1 MRERLC
7 VCCLWSESD
16 FIYITLSRTRL
27 KFDLLCVWMHVC
39 ILGSM
44 RGKDERVRYNKQ
56 IKGFLC
62 SHFGERRRKRRWR
75 SRKDAGRSAREDKQ
89 K

>member
-1 MRERLC
+1 M
-7 VCCLWSESD
+7 
-16 FIYITLSRTRL
+16 
-27 KFDLLCVWMHVC
+27 C

-62 SHFGERRRKRRWR
+62 SHLALRADFGERRRKRRWK